1 MARTGM
7 NLAALRQR
15 AAGLKRE
22 TLALWFALRHP
33 RTPLAAKLVAAIVV
47 GYAVSPIDL
56 IPDFIP
62 VLGLLDDVILLPLGI
77 ALCLKLL
84 PADVMDECR
93 QRASESLAKPTSY
106 VVATII
112 VMLWIGVLALLG
124 WWAYGF
130 F

>member
-1 MARTGM
+1 M

-112 VMLWIGVLALLG
+112 VLLWIGVLALLG